1 MKKSQL
7 LFAIFCLIILSNQAF
22 SADILTTKYGFTAAS
37 LRGSFN
43 TDEGYPND
51 PLLPFFVNAVGNG
64 FSIGGAV
71 LMPINYLSDYYLES
85 RLRMSLSFEY
95 YESMKSEKYGASYPS
110 LYTSNGE
117 TYDRSFGTIY
127 TIDKDFNRLNLELQ
141 YSVRLPEIYLVVNV
155 GSLVYYATQNH
166 EIRKLSINSG
176 DPGRLDTLTSNFPI
190 KPYIIRYE
198 DNFRTAVYAEGTDKS
213 IPAFGAGLIA
223 GIGTEFK
230 IANITFTPMISA
242 KRQSNFASYLFS
254 LDVLF

>member
-1 MKKSQL
+1 MKKPQL
-7 LFAIFCLIILSNQAF
+7 LFAIFCIIFFSNQAF
-22 SADILTTKYGFTAAS
+22 SAEILTTKYGFTAAS

-85 RLRMSLSFEY
+85 RLRMSLSFDY
-95 YESMKSEKYGASYPS
+95 YKDLKSEKYGASYPS

-127 TIDKDFNRLNLELQ
+127 TINKDFSRVNLELQ
-141 YSVRLPEIYLVVNV
+141 YSVKLPEIYLVLNV
-155 GSLVYYATQNH
+155 GSLVYYTTQNH
-166 EIRKLSINSG
+166 EIRKLNINSG
-176 DPGRLDTLTSNFPI
+176 DAGRLDTLKSNFPI

-198 DNFRTAVYAEGTDKS
+198 DNFRTAVFGEGSDKS
-213 IPAFGAGLIA
+213 IPVFGTGLSL

-230 IANITFTPMISA
+230 IANITFTPMISS
-242 KRQSNFASYLFS
+242 KIQKYFQNILFS